1 MSKRTFKMRMWK
13 INLGMGVGAAIF
25 AFAMLYLMS
34 LLPLQFTAKGSA
46 AAACVLFGCIF
57 GPALF
62 AAPFLVMIGGMYVFA
77 VKMRISDMLSVCGGA
92 IVYYALLCAL
102 LILVPR
108 WDKVV
113 VNTRDGY
120 HDFQTQ
126 HQGEDREE
134 SYRRAESLAEATRP
148 IWEWLARSE
157 E

>member
-13 INLGMGVGAAIF
+13 INLSMGAGAAIF
-25 AFAMLYLMS
+25 AFAVLYLMS
-34 LLPLQFTAKGSA
+34 LLPLQFTTKGPA

-62 AAPFLVMIGGMYVFA
+62 TAPFIVMIGGMYVFA
-77 VKMRISDMLSVCGGA
+77 VKRRIGDMLSVWGGA
-92 IVYYALLCAL
+92 IIYYALLCTL

-120 HDFQTQ
+120 HDFQER
-126 HQGEDREE
+126 HKGEDRES
-134 SYRRAESLAEATRP
+134 SYQRAERYAEMTRP
-148 IWEWLARSE
+148 IWEWLAK
-157 E
+157 

>member
-62 AAPFLVMIGGMYVFA
+62 AAPILLMVGGVYVFA
-77 VKMRISDMLSVCGGA
+77 VKRRISDMLSACGGA

-102 LILVPR
+102 LVFVPR

-120 HDFQTQ
+120 HDFQE
-126 HQGEDREE
+126 HHKGEDRES
-134 SYRRAESLAEATRP
+134 SYQRAERYAELTRS
-148 IWEWLARSE
+148 IWEWLAK
-157 E
+157 